1 MGLGKIT
8 IGSNSVD
15 LRQVNE
21 LMVVKLHH
29 TLSWSVTLLLVFI
42 GLAIALFGDLLGAN
56 VIVRFVT
63 ASLLVIAAIACHFF
77 TPLAAY
83 NVRVMYINGRSVDLE
98 CLSNGDAEKVKLRI
112 EALVKSEKEQANG
125 K

>member
-21 LMVVKLHH
+21 LKIVKLHH
-29 TLSWSVTLLLVFI
+29 TLSWSITLLLVCL
-42 GLAIALFGDLLGAN
+42 GLLVASFGDLIIQGA
-56 VIVRFVT
+56 IPRFAVG
-63 ASLLVIAAIACHFF
+63 ALLVVAAIACHFF
-77 TPLAAY
+77 APLAVY
-83 NVRVMYINGRSVDLE
+83 NVRVIYINGHSVDLE

-112 EALVKSEKEQANG
+112 EALVKSEKE
-125 K
+125 